1 MKMNSM
7 KMVVVLLVQV
17 MVVELKDNYN
27 CTQPDMFEVHLS
39 LEVLKERLQ
48 SKHIFKM
55 FLQDILHYH
64 SYLET
69 AVWETSVSD
78 VFDHSKYHGF
88 FF

>member
-1 MKMNSM
+1 MMEVVVKMNSM

-39 LEVLKERLQ
+39 LEVLKER
-48 SKHIFKM
+48 
-55 FLQDILHYH
+55 H

>member
-48 SKHIFKM
+48 AFKQFRDLCM
-55 FLQDILHYH
+55 C
-64 SYLET
+64 T
-69 AVWETSVSD
+69 
-78 VFDHSKYHGF
+78 KYF
-88 FF
+88 TLP